1 MEGPANSQ
9 LQVQNT
15 IRFCNATKT
24 KKQPLIPPWDKSCT
38 PAIPPKLTLSRPLA
52 SRAITR
58 ARWITG
64 GDPSASTWFPVQA
77 ALERPFTQLLPALIP
92 PSRTLCRFANWL
104 LIFLKGFNNDE
115 LIIHYSFQGLS
126 CQSSPLFLSS
136 KSIKVRHKK
145 RVDFRRSP
153 LFELCF

>member
-38 PAIPPKLTLSRPLA
+38 PAIPPKLTRSRPLA

-64 GDPSASTWFPVQA
+64 GAPSASTWFPVQA
-77 ALERPFTQLLPALIP
+77 ALERPFTRLRPVLIP
-92 PSRTLCRFANWL
+92 PPRTLCRFAHRL
-104 LIFLKGFNNDE
+104 LFFLTGLTALFTYGF
-115 LIIHYSFQGLS
+115 IIVSGLWIVN
-126 CQSSPLFLSS
+126 PPAEIYHS
-136 KSIKVRHKK
+136 KVFGIKKA
-145 RVDFRRSP
+145 DFRRSP
-153 LFELCF
+153 L